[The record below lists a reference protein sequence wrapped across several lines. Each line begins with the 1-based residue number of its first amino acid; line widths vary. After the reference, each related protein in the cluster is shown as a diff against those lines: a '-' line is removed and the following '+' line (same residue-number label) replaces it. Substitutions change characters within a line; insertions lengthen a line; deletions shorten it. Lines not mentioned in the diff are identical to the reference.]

1 METDNVDVILNSL
14 CYSFW
19 QAVDGVCV
27 CYLNADED
35 REVEFLQVKHIAQA
49 ICERYETCTEDVRK
63 NCFDYSDF
71 IMKAAGCESFEEYEQ
86 LSASYYM

>member
-1 METDNVDVILNSL
+1 MKTDNVDVILNSL

-49 ICERYETCTEDVRK
+49 ICARYEASSEAVRS
-63 NCFDYSDF
+63 NCFDYTDF
-71 IMKAAGCESFEEYEQ
+71 IAKAATCESLEEYDQ
-86 LSASYYM
+86 LSANYYN